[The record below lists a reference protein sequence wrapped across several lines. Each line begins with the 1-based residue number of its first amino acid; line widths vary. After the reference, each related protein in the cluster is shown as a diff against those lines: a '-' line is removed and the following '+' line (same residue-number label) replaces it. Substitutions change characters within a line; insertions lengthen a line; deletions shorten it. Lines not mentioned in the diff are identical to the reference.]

1 MYYKIIID
9 ETARNRPADDIE
21 NDRMFNRD
29 VITVKTLEEVKT
41 KLIERYGKLPNRK
54 RKIYVDDDN
63 GNAKEV
69 GFLYSFWNKDWSH
82 NSKSWF
88 QTDWITIKECKEKV
102 VLLS

>member
-9 ETARNRPADDIE
+9 ETARNRPDDIE

-29 VITVKTLEEVKT
+29 VITVKTLEDVKT

-69 GFLYSFWNKDWSH
+69 GFLYSFGIS
-82 NSKSWF
+82 
-88 QTDWITIKECKEKV
+88 
-102 VLLS
+102 